1 MRRHPALRDL
11 SSEHHAG
18 LVLVRRA
25 RRAAQLAAPQAA
37 VAWQEVRHRFYGE
50 LEAHFTAEE
59 QGLLPA
65 LREAGET
72 ALVER
77 TLREHAALRA
87 LIADR
92 QPRLQQFAEMLGA
105 HIRFE
110 ERELFETAQRLLDD
124 QVLRALTPSDA

>member
-1 MRRHPALRDL
+1 MRRHPALRNL
-11 SSEHHAG
+11 SSDHHAG
-18 LVLVRRA
+18 LVLVRRG
-25 RRAAQLAAPQAA
+25 RRAAQATVQAA
-37 VAWQEVRHRFYGE
+37 VAWQELRDRFHGK
-50 LEAHFTAEE
+50 LEAHFRAEE
-59 QGLLPA
+59 QGLLRA

-110 ERELFETAQRLLDD
+110 ERELFETAQRVLDE
-124 QVLRALTPSDA
+124 QVLRELARCDA